1 MKNWFLLLLMIP
13 AFAACVSRSYER
25 DTVVERPNAPA
36 VVVPQ
41 GSTGA
46 PPNTTVVV
54 PQNSPAPAP
63 SRDTTVIVPR

>member
-1 MKNWFLLLLMIP
+1 MKNWLLVALMIP

-25 DTVVERPNAPA
+25 DTVVERPNAPSS
-36 VVVPQ
+36 Q
-41 GSTGA
+41 GSTSA